1 VNTVEAIG
9 SGLAGA
15 CALTLIHES
24 ARHLVP
30 EAPRADIL
38 GKRVIKKVMRAL
50 QQKPPAERHLHKV
63 SLGGDIIFNT
73 LYYSLVG
80 LGGREQ
86 AWSCGAAL
94 GALAGIGAV
103 VLPGPLGLGKG
114 PSARTPA
121 TAAMTIGWYLA
132 GGLAAA
138 GVYRLLSAND
148 D

>member
-1 VNTVEAIG
+1 MKTVEAIS

-24 ARHLVP
+24 ARRLDP
-30 EAPRADIL
+30 KAPRADVL
-38 GKRVIKKVMRAL
+38 GARAIKKVMRAL
-50 QQKPPAERHLHKV
+50 QQKPPAKERLHNL
-63 SLGGDIIFNT
+63 SLGGDIVFNT

-80 LGGREQ
+80 LGGRAQ

-103 VLPGPLGLGKG
+103 VLPGPLGLGKR

-138 GVYRLLSAND
+138 GVYRLLSAKD